1 MRAKIFFHKP
11 NELNKW
17 PSHVIHCF
25 AFNKWRETNDI
36 FEMIFKLPFL
46 TKYELGIHRI
56 DLAHFLETVK
66 SEIEIENNCSF
77 NFNILNLDLGTYLLD
92 RLDR

>member
-1 MRAKIFFHKP
+1 MRAKIFFHKR

-17 PSHVIHCF
+17 PTHVIHCF

-46 TKYELGIHRI
+46 TKYEYYYI
-56 DLAHFLETVK
+56 
-66 SEIEIENNCSF
+66 
-77 NFNILNLDLGTYLLD
+77 D
-92 RLDR
+92 RLDLALFFLIEKKNPQKKSSSFE

>member
-1 MRAKIFFHKP
+1 MRAKIFFHKR

-17 PSHVIHCF
+17 PTHVIHCF

-66 SEIEIENNCSF
+66 SEIQGGARKSVQSHF
-77 NFNILNLDLGTYLLD
+77 YVFLLD
-92 RLDR
+92 RYF